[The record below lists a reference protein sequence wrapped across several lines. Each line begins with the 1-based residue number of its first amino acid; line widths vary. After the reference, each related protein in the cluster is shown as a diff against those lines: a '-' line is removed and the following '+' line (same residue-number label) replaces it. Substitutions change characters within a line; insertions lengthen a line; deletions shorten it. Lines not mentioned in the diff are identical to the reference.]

1 VASLEQARRA
11 KDALRRALADL
22 GGVTG
27 VGIARD
33 PGEADAD
40 DDDGVPAADPT
51 AAPDDYWRL
60 QVNVVDAAA
69 ASTVPAEVDGVA
81 VAVRVTGRIEAG

>member
-1 VASLEQARRA
+1 MASLEQARRA
-11 KDALRRALADL
+11 KDELRRALADL

-27 VGIARD
+27 VGVARD
-33 PGEADAD
+33 QGDGDA
-40 DDDGVPAADPT
+40 ATADPT

-69 ASTVPAEVDGVA
+69 ASAVPAEVDGVA